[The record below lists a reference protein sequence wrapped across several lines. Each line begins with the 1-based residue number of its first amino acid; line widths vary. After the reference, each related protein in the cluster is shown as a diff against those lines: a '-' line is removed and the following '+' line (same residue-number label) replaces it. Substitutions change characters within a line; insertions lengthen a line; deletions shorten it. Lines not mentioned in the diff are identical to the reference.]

1 MDERVLNFAL
11 RFCPG
16 PVPVICR
23 SVWLLDAVPA
33 ILAACDTSGWTM
45 AGKRKT
51 LGTGLDALLS
61 SEARRK
67 PAPESGSVSEDSGLR
82 EIPVDLMDRG
92 EMQPRVDMR
101 PEALQEL
108 ADSIKAQGI
117 AQPIL
122 VRPAAKKGRYEIVA
136 GERRW
141 RAAQMAGLDKIPAVV
156 RDLDD
161 TQATAL
167 ALIENMRR
175 EDLNPMEESRGLYK
189 LKGKTSCTHQEL
201 ADMVGRSRAAVSNLM
216 RLMEL
221 ELDVQK
227 MLEKRD
233 LEMGH
238 GRALLGVN
246 GRQQIKAAKEVVA
259 KGLSVRATERLVKTL
274 AQPAKGKKVAA
285 KTADPDVRRLEQQLG
300 NTLGAKVSIQS
311 GTGGKGKLLISY
323 NSLDEL
329 DGILKHIK

>member
-1 MDERVLNFAL
+1 
-11 RFCPG
+11 
-16 PVPVICR
+16 
-23 SVWLLDAVPA
+23 
-33 ILAACDTSGWTM
+33 M
-45 AGKRKT
+45 AGKRKG

-61 SEARRK
+61 GEARRK
-67 PAPESGSVSEDSGLR
+67 PAAAGAAESSATVGLK
-82 EIPVDLMDRG
+82 ELPVDLLERG

-108 ADSIKAQGI
+108 ADSIKSQGI

-122 VRPAAKKGRYEIVA
+122 VRPKSGGKYEIVA

-141 RAAQMAGLDKIPAVV
+141 RAAQLAGLDKVPAVV

-167 ALIENMRR
+167 ALIENMQR

-189 LKGKTSCTHQEL
+189 LKQKTECTHQEL
-201 ADMVGRSRAAVSNLM
+201 AEMVGRSRASVSNLM

-227 MLEKRD
+227 MLESRE

-238 GRALLGVN
+238 ARALLGLS
-246 GRQQIKAAKEVVA
+246 GRQQLRAARDVVA
-259 KGLSVRATERLVKTL
+259 GGLSVRATERLVQSLTK
-274 AQPAKGKKVAA
+274 PEAA
-285 KTADPDVRRLEQQLG
+285 KSPARTVDNDVRRLENELSEKLGTRVTFQQ
-300 NTLGAKVSIQS
+300 GA
-311 GTGGKGKLLISY
+311 GGKGKLLINY
-323 NSLDEL
+323 NSLEEL
-329 DGILKHIK
+329 EGILAHIK